1 MPKKQGLAR
10 RKQTE
15 RHRTFEDH
23 RNRGHA
29 AGTPAYFASKK
40 REYRSAAAAHLT
52 TDAVAPAAAHDD
64 DGNAALLL
72 SLSQQARARLAGEAL
87 ATTLST
93 DDRKLLEGAVH
104 RILRPHQPASGAAG
118 GLQRSDSGNKAITDL
133 LDMLRKL
140 GQQLQ
145 QTKQEAEAKIEGLE
159 KNAAEALDWW
169 INADEMLKELQQ
181 EDAEL
186 KESIEVMTDEN
197 TKLQQQLIDTKRQLT
212 REKNKPK
219 LPQGRAEPIQAFV
232 AQADALVSDVRVLI
246 FDVGATLF

>member
-1 MPKKQGLAR
+1 MG
-10 RKQTE
+10 RKTRLKSIKRSSKPQTIQQ
-15 RHRTFEDH
+15 HY
-23 RNRGHA
+23 NRGPGWRA
-29 AGTPAYFASKK
+29 PQYRTKRVSARSASPPTVH
-40 REYRSAAAAHLT
+40 SAAASDG
-52 TDAVAPAAAHDD
+52 DAT
-64 DGNAALLL
+64 LLL
-72 SLSQQARARLAGEAL
+72 SLSQQASAKLGSGAL
-87 ATTLST
+87 AIAMSA

-145 QTKQEAEAKIEGLE
+145 QTKQEAEQKIEGLE
-159 KNAAEALDWW
+159 KEYREALDWW

-186 KESIEVMTDEN
+186 KESIEEMADDNAE
-197 TKLQQQLIDTKRQLT
+197 LQQQLIDTKRQLT

-219 LPQGRAEPIQAFV
+219 LPQGRTLPIQAFV
-232 AQADALVSDVRVLI
+232 AQVDALVSDVRAPLLTFNVAAGI
-246 FDVGATLF
+246 RQTRPT